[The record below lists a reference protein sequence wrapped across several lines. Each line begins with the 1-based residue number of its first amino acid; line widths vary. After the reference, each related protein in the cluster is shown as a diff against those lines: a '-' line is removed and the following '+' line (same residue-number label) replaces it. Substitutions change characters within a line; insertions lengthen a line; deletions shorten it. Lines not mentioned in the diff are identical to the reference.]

1 MLSRKSL
8 AGCAMALVGA
18 LALTG
23 TASAAPSLQFV
34 AGNTSVR
41 LSDGLLGALTAL
53 NVTPAPVL
61 PGRLVAVNEGVGLVF
76 PIPTGE
82 LDAEGPKLEVLHSG
96 GFTLSA
102 GDVRVALTSF
112 IIENLGDNLQITGIV
127 KVNDTIVARAPL
139 FDLAL
144 TQDPVLTPTQ
154 GGLVTLVTIGAVRV
168 TLTAEAADAL
178 NTAFGLS
185 GVFTEGFRI
194 GTARVA
200 GRVRDRDGSLVN

>member
-1 MLSRKSL
+1 MFSRNPL

-18 LALTG
+18 LAVAG

-34 AGNTSVR
+34 AGDTYVR
-41 LSDGLLGALTAL
+41 LSDDLLGALTSL

-61 PGRLVAVNEGVGLVF
+61 PGRLEPVGDGARLVF

-96 GFTLSA
+96 GFTLLA
-102 GDVRVALTSF
+102 GETKVALTSF
-112 IIENLGDNLQITGIV
+112 IIENLGESLQITGIV

-144 TQDPVLTPTQ
+144 TQAPELTPTT
-154 GGLVTLVTIGAVRV
+154 GGLVTIVAIKGVQV

-185 GVFTEGFRI
+185 GAFVEGFPI

-200 GRVRDRDGSLVN
+200 GRVRDRDG

>member
-1 MLSRKSL
+1 MLPRNSL

-23 TASAAPSLQFV
+23 TASAAPALQFV
-34 AGNTSVR
+34 AGDTYVR
-41 LSDGLLGALTAL
+41 LSDDLLDALTAL
-53 NVTPAPVL
+53 HVTPAPVL
-61 PGRLVAVNEGVGLVF
+61 PGRLEVVNEGARLVF

-112 IIENLGDNLQITGIV
+112 IIENLGDSLRITGIL
-127 KVNDTIVARAPL
+127 KVNDTIVGRAPL
-139 FDLAL
+139 FDLEL
-144 TQDPVLTPTQ
+144 TQAPVLTSTA
-154 GGLVTLVTIGAVRV
+154 GDVTLVAIRGVRV

-185 GVFTEGFRI
+185 GAFTEGFPI
-194 GTARVA
+194 GNARVK
-200 GRVRDRDGSLVN
+200 GNLRDYDGSLIN

>member
-1 MLSRKSL
+1 MLSRNSL

-34 AGNTSVR
+34 AGDTYVR
-41 LSDGLLGALTAL
+41 LSDDLLDALTAL
-53 NVTPAPVL
+53 HVTPAPVL
-61 PGRLVAVNEGVGLVF
+61 PGRLEVVNEGARLVF

-112 IIENLGDNLQITGIV
+112 IIENLGDSLRITGIL
-127 KVNDTIVARAPL
+127 KVNDTIVGRAPL
-139 FDLAL
+139 FDLEL
-144 TQDPVLTPTQ
+144 TQAPVLTSTA
-154 GGLVTLVTIGAVRV
+154 GDVTLVAIRGVRV

-185 GVFTEGFRI
+185 GAFTEGFPI
-194 GTARVA
+194 GNARVK
-200 GRVRDRDGSLVN
+200 GNLRDYDGSLIN

>member
-1 MLSRKSL
+1 MLSRNPL

-18 LALTG
+18 FALAG

-34 AGNTSVR
+34 AGDTYVR
-41 LSDGLLGALTAL
+41 LSDDLLGALTSL

-61 PGRLVAVNEGVGLVF
+61 PGRLEAVGNGARLVF

-112 IIENLGDNLQITGIV
+112 IIENLGDSLRITGIL

-139 FDLAL
+139 FNLAL
-144 TQDPVLTPTQ
+144 TQAPVLTPTA
-154 GGLVTLVTIGAVRV
+154 GGQVTVVAIKGVQV

-185 GVFTEGFRI
+185 GVFTEGFPI

-200 GRVRDRDGSLVN
+200 GRVRDYDG

>member
-1 MLSRKSL
+1 MLSRNTLGRCAL
-8 AGCAMALVGA
+8 ALAGA

-34 AGNTSVR
+34 AGDTYVR
-41 LSDGLLGALTAL
+41 LSDDLLGALTSL
-53 NVTPAPVL
+53 NVTPATIL
-61 PGRLVAVNEGVGLVF
+61 PGRLEAVGEGARVVF

-82 LDAEGPKLEVLHSG
+82 LDAEGPKVEILHSG
-96 GFTLSA
+96 GLTLSA
-102 GDVRVALTSF
+102 GDVRVALSSF
-112 IIENLGDNLQITGIV
+112 IIENLGGSLQLTGIL

-139 FDLAL
+139 FNLEL
-144 TQDPVLTPTQ
+144 TQAPVLTPTS
-154 GGLVTLVTIGAVRV
+154 GGLVTLVSIRSVQV

-185 GVFTEGFRI
+185 GVFTEGFPI

-200 GRVRDRDGSLVN
+200 GRVRDYDG

>member
-1 MLSRKSL
+1 MLSRNPL
-8 AGCAMALVGA
+8 AGCVMALVGA
-18 LALTG
+18 LALAG
-23 TASAAPSLQFV
+23 NASAAPSLQFV
-34 AGNTSVR
+34 AGDTYVR
-41 LSDGLLGALTAL
+41 LSDDLLGALTSL

-61 PGRLVAVNEGVGLVF
+61 PGRLEPVDGGARLVF

-96 GFTLSA
+96 GFTLAA

-112 IIENLGDNLQITGIV
+112 IIENLGDSLRITGIL
-127 KVNDTIVARAPL
+127 KVNDTIVGRAPL
-139 FDLAL
+139 FNLAL
-144 TQDPVLTPTQ
+144 TQAPVLTPTA
-154 GGLVTLVTIGAVRV
+154 GGLVTVVAIKGVQV

-185 GVFTEGFRI
+185 GAFTEGFPI

-200 GRVRDRDGSLVN
+200 GRVRDRDG